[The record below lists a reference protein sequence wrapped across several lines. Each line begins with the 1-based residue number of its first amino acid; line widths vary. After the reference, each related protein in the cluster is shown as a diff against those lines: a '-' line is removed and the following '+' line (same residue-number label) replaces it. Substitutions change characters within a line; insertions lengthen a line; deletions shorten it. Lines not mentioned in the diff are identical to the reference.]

1 MAFQPATGMETA
13 FNLGCAMR
21 PRSCDLPPGVADM
34 LHKARVMA
42 QTGVNYSMVVT
53 APNYAMM
60 AIAYLLT
67 AGGSVALEIPLT
79 NQAAGEIIGWG
90 TGQGAAGVHATEQL
104 AQNLTK
110 EAVQEMIKK
119 GLNKATVEGLKNQYA
134 RAAAE
139 GVKLAANP
147 QQLPARLALMNK
159 ILELWPK

>member
-1 MAFQPATGMETA
+1 
-13 FNLGCAMR
+13 MR

-90 TGQGAAGVHATEQL
+90 TGQGAAGVQATEQL